1 MNPQEERLALLKL
14 ILSTRE
20 KQVLSLRF
28 GFDSGEPMT
37 LEAVG
42 KILGMNYQDV
52 RHVQIQALDKLKNHP
67 RVQYL
72 RDYLE

>member
-1 MNPQEERLALLKL
+1 MNPQEEQAILLKL

-28 GFDSGEPMT
+28 GFDSEEPMT
-37 LEAVG
+37 LDAVG
-42 KILGMNYQDV
+42 KMLDMSYQDV

-67 RVQYL
+67 QVQYL
-72 RDYLE
+72 RDYLK

>member
-1 MNPQEERLALLKL
+1 MNPQEEQAILLKL

-28 GFDSGEPMT
+28 GFDSEEPMT
-37 LEAVG
+37 LDAVG
-42 KILGMNYQDV
+42 EMLDMSYQDV
-52 RHVQIQALDKLKNHP
+52 RQVQIQALDKLKNHP

-72 RDYLE
+72 RDYLK

>member
-1 MNPQEERLALLKL
+1 MNPQEEQAILLKL

-28 GFDSGEPMT
+28 GFDSEEPMT
-37 LEAVG
+37 LDAVG
-42 KILGMNYQDV
+42 KMLDMSYQDV

-72 RDYLE
+72 RDYLK